1 MSARNSILDY
11 TEPWGLQL
19 TASLLLSELYENTSE
34 TDLQPSDP
42 VCFGRRRDLWG
53 IKPSRELDRS
63 HGNLFSRS
71 PIMSNYLLVFITT
84 PVKPPSGERR
94 TFFTLLPRFLK

>member
-34 TDLQPSDP
+34 TDL
-42 VCFGRRRDLWG
+42 
-53 IKPSRELDRS
+53 
-63 HGNLFSRS
+63 
-71 PIMSNYLLVFITT
+71 
-84 PVKPPSGERR
+84 
-94 TFFTLLPRFLK
+94 